1 MWLAGVTMKRS
12 TRALV
17 GMVVIDAG
25 LLLGATWLVNQIGS
39 GLMKTTVPPSE
50 AIGTIGSIFGGA
62 IGFIS
67 VLLALVFV
75 LQRRK
80 GNEARQAGVLDLAG
94 GAGCFQPGGL
104 LHDRSTRRRRR
115 GVSRVQCCARLV
127 A

>member
-1 MWLAGVTMKRS
+1 MWFAGVTMKRS

-39 GLMKTTVPPSE
+39 GRMKTTVPPSE

-80 GNEARQAGVLDLAG
+80 GN
-94 GAGCFQPGGL
+94 
-104 LHDRSTRRRRR
+104 
-115 GVSRVQCCARLV
+115 
-127 A
+127 